1 MYLFISNA
9 APGCEEA
16 KFTTIDMQKAGS
28 LSDLLLFIQG
38 KHGEYLK
45 FSGLNEHLDQTLSS
59 FCFHLLSIS
68 HFLFLSFSFFLSLT
82 TFPWKTTVQHWLET
96 S

>member
-16 KFTTIDMQKAGS
+16 KFTTIDMQKAGN

-45 FSGLNEHLDQTLSS
+45 FSGLNEHLDQILSLLFAFTFSPSHTFSFYLSLSS
-59 FCFHLLSIS
+59 CLSQ
-68 HFLFLSFSFFLSLT
+68 LSLQRPLYST
-82 TFPWKTTVQHWLET
+82 G
-96 S
+96 